1 MRSSDQLVDMNGTS
15 GGAGSARLDPIPIDC
30 ETCQQYIDEFFE
42 AVVSYLPSTNYELL
56 HRALRWANDLHKGQ
70 ERESGHHYLTH
81 VVAVARLT
89 AVWCKMP
96 AEVIAAAILH
106 DCIEDSEIKTHEVE
120 KLFNEEITFLVD
132 SCTKIKRIEDAIT
145 LSIDVS
151 GVTLEDKRSKDGLAI
166 AKLFEYSLKDAR
178 VLVIKLM
185 DRYHNMETLRHV
197 AREKRRRKAE
207 ETMRIYVPLADR
219 LGMAKFARALETL
232 CLEFIDPPAYR
243 EADGIIAG
251 LRSGSI
257 PMSSSERLPQHVK
270 LALDS
275 VSETMLGRNLAA
287 TVEWH
292 VPSSPEVFRAVRD
305 KPQREKEMAASDL
318 CYIQVVCSSKNDRG
332 AAVDAIHGRYERV
345 PESHQDDGPDR
356 YPNEYR
362 TIRTTV
368 FFEGRPT
375 PIVFRDRLDQDRA
388 EGGIPV
394 GWQSGAKLERGPWR
408 SPFRNELRGLLAGE
422 PELHTF
428 DDKLQNI
435 LSMDDRIPVFV
446 DGERLDVPVG
456 VTPLDAAFL
465 SDPERVVECD
475 LVWVDHNE
483 EVDVR
488 QDEGPLQPLE
498 AYQTVFFLGVEG
510 YGPDPNWCRESS
522 GMLAL
527 EGNRA
532 LVQQRLARLDP
543 NESVPL
549 GHQELVEN
557 PDNASLSEPIDRR
570 ETAGLTRSESVGV
583 SEVGMNEVQFEIV
596 ETEAIPA
603 EKVIYDPHATTDSE
617 VSNDEEFIRRH
628 LIVVGR
634 PEAKIRVAECCD
646 VQVGADFAACDRGRD
661 DIRVHLSDCANV
673 KAFYYPERIVKH
685 MWLDLPTADGLTATG
700 GAKTT
705 FASPNKDLVL
715 QSLVI
720 KERDDAELHRA
731 GCCKFGVGDDI
742 VPYYRGWEHGIRVHS
757 ADCPNVS
764 DLPYPERVLEYE
776 WIDDRPIADVPNGS
790 GGAKATFRRSNNAE
804 LVRLS
809 RVLITR
815 PPDTALCCLPRYGDE
830 AVVYHGA
837 DGPKVHAAAC
847 HIVAVFPDRER
858 IVKYDWPSNG
868 APTGKGGV
876 IATLEILTGAS
887 VLAARE
893 VSRILERFGANVIES
908 VTDDVRK
915 TRDSIIRLTVLLKD
929 SELLTSIVA
938 ALRRFFGDNSV
949 KTFSIPLLSAA

>member
-42 AVVSYLPSTNYELL
+42 AVSYLPSAKHELL

-89 AVWCKMP
+89 AEWCKMP

-120 KLFNEEITFLVD
+120 KLFNEEITFLVNG
-132 SCTKIKRIEDAIT
+132 CTKIKRIEDAVT
-145 LSIDVS
+145 LSIDIS
-151 GVTLEDKRSKDGLAI
+151 GITLEDKCSKDTLAI
-166 AKLFEYSLKDAR
+166 VKLFEYSLYDAR
-178 VLVIKLM
+178 MLVIKLM
-185 DRYHNMETLRHV
+185 DRYHNIQTLDNV
-197 AREKRRRKAE
+197 DPEKQRRKAE

-243 EADGIIAG
+243 EADGMIAG

-275 VSETMLGRNLAA
+275 VRETLLGRNLAA

-292 VPSSPEVFRAVRD
+292 VPSLPEVHRAVRD
-305 KPQREKEMAASDL
+305 KPQREKEMAASEL
-318 CYIQVVCSSKNDRG
+318 CYIQVVCNSKNDRG
-332 AAVDAIHGRYERV
+332 AAVDAIHGRYEQV
-345 PESHQDDGPDR
+345 PGPRKDDGPDR

-368 FFEGRPT
+368 LLEGRPT
-375 PIVFRDRLDQDRA
+375 TFVFRDRADQDLA

-408 SPFRNELRGLLAGE
+408 SPFHNELRGLYASE

-428 DDKLQNI
+428 NDKLQNI
-435 LSMDDRIPVFV
+435 LSIDDRISVVV
-446 DGERLDVPVG
+446 DGDRLDAPVG
-456 VTPLDAAFL
+456 TSPLDAAFL
-465 SDPERVVECD
+465 SDPERAVGCYS
-475 LVWVDHNE
+475 VWVDDKRI
-483 EVDVR
+483 DVR
-488 QDEGPLQPLE
+488 QDREPLE
-498 AYQTVFFLGVEG
+498 PLAADQTVFFLGVVDDP
-510 YGPDPNWCRESS
+510 PDPNWCRESS

-527 EGNRA
+527 QGNRA
-532 LVQQRLARLDP
+532 LAQKLAPPDP
-543 NESVPL
+543 DESVL
-549 GHQELVEN
+549 LVHQELVPN
-557 PDNASLSEPIDRR
+557 PDIASASELLDRR
-570 ETAGLTRSESVGV
+570 EAARLTVSESMGV
-583 SEVGMNEVQFEIV
+583 SVAEMNGVQFGIV
-596 ETEAIPA
+596 PTEATPA
-603 EKVIYDPHATTDSE
+603 EMTTESGDA
-617 VSNDEEFIRRH
+617 VEFIRRH

-646 VQVGADFAACDRGRD
+646 VQVGADVAACDRGRD
-661 DIRVHLSDCANV
+661 DIRFHLADCANV
-673 KAFYYPERIVKH
+673 RAFYYPERIVKH

-731 GCCKFGVGDDI
+731 GCCKFGVGDD
-742 VPYYRGWEHGIRVHS
+742 VLPYYRGWEHGIRVHS

-790 GGAKATFRRSNNAE
+790 GGAKTTFRRSNNAE

-858 IVKYDWPSNG
+858 IVKYDWPSTG